1 MSELD
6 RQRQEVEEVMN
17 IKPYVETDLEYAKR
31 VSKEEVMNNQTP
43 VYVDIDEETGTMI
56 IVDNEEIKIPVY
68 FTIDDETGITHYD
81 TDSMRDEFEQA
92 IKQLE
97 ANEQAELDGWNEK
110 QQDYAM
116 DNMTCDIAE
125 EVYENM

>member
-1 MSELD
+1 MGKFKEID

-17 IKPYVETDLEYAKR
+17 
-31 VSKEEVMNNQTP
+31 NQKP
-43 VYVDIDEETGTMI
+43 VYVDIDKETGTM
-56 IVDNEEIKIPVY
+56 VVVANEEIIIPVY

-81 TDSMRDEFEQA
+81 TDSMRDEFDKE
-92 IKQLE
+92 IEQLE

-110 QQDYAM
+110 MQDYAM